1 MIWHNDCKGYD
12 KEAIRMKQSVNF
24 EFLRKEWPEL
34 ANFGGYAEEYA
45 YTDPQSSLI
54 KLRSFGEFMVNF
66 VYQKLNLPC
75 LPKASFHDKLKGEDF
90 SGFTSSPVMTSFF
103 TIKNLG
109 NRAAHDAKGTDKDA
123 IFAIQQAYQLGAW
136 LYCGYHNV
144 KSDVVPEFKAVNAD
158 ANITTRLK
166 QKLESTAALHKQAM
180 VELELQQQRFEL
192 LTTANKQATALKN
205 EQVADNFAAFSGAA
219 AKTLDFNEAKTRKY
233 LIDLELR
240 EVDWDVGENRIST
253 DLVGQEVPVT
263 DQPTPSGK
271 GYVDYVLWD
280 DDGLPLAVIEAK
292 KTSANAALGKKQA
305 KDYANALEKQY
316 GQRPVMF
323 YTNGHDIFIW
333 DDVQKYPPRK
343 IYGFYSKSSLQHL
356 VKFQR
361 KEKLKLSEVIIDS
374 HIAGR
379 RYQLE
384 TITRVH
390 ERFEAK
396 RRKALVVQATGTGK
410 TRVSIALTKSL
421 QDAKW
426 AKRILFLCDRRELR
440 KQASGAFVEFLNAK
454 PYVVGVSDK
463 KYLDTARIFIS
474 TYPGMMGIYE
484 NFDVG
489 YFDLIIADESH
500 RSIYNVFGNIFKY
513 FDCLQVG
520 LTATPVEMVSRST
533 CSLFDC
539 GYKDPTA
546 NYPLEKAIKENH
558 LVPYEIM
565 TMTTKFMREGI
576 NQKSLSDEQIAELE
590 AQGED
595 PNEFEFQS
603 ADIDKAVMNKDTN
616 RQILRNLME
625 NGIKDKDD
633 QLIGKTI
640 VFARRIDHAR
650 LLKELFDEMYPE
662 LSDGFCE
669 VIHSGEPRADALIDQ
684 FKVTEAE
691 KEEDPSLPD
700 PITLVISVDMLDTGI
715 DVPSIVNLVF
725 AKPVKSKVKFWQ
737 MIGRG
742 TRLCEDLFGKGKD
755 KSRFLIF
762 DHWGN
767 FDYFEF
773 NYVEVEPSNSKSLTQ
788 KRFELRLQLAAIAL
802 NKLELETFDKA
813 INLIKADIDSLD
825 TRNINVRDKWAL
837 VEQLSN
843 VALLKQFS
851 KTTQTLLA
859 TELAPLMQWLDIRNQ
874 SKAIRWDCLV
884 TQTQLALLVEPEG
897 ISELKHQVLAI
908 LERLPKN
915 MAQVQAKA
923 KDIKWLHEDTNWT
936 DITFDDLE
944 KPRVSLRGIMYL
956 LENEL
961 LPPGGGPKMTDIME
975 NIADYQLRARATNIE
990 TVDYQIYLQKVQEA
1004 LTPMFDT
1011 NPVLIK
1017 IRNGEPVS
1025 EQEVEQLNGLIHI
1038 KYADVDIKTLKQFYP
1053 ETTKDL
1059 SILLRTIVGM
1069 NPAYVETLFTQLMQK
1084 HRLSADAQRTIDM
1097 LVSLVQK
1104 TGGIKWADL
1113 DKAPYHRIYEQTLG
1127 SSENDLF
1134 ALLKTLELPEPTS
1147 SIQGASNA

>member
-1 MIWHNDCKGYD
+1 M
-12 KEAIRMKQSVNF
+12 NF
-24 EFLRKEWPEL
+24 EFLRKDWPEL

-45 YTDPQSSLI
+45 YSDPQSALI
-54 KLRSFGEFMVNF
+54 KLRSYGEFMVNF
-66 VYQKLNLPC
+66 IYQGLKLPC
-75 LPKASFHDKLKGEDF
+75 LPKASFHDKLKSDDF
-90 SGFTSSPVMTSFF
+90 ASLTPSPVMTSFF
-103 TIKNLG
+103 TIKSLG
-109 NRAAHDAKGTDKDA
+109 NRAAHDAKGTDQDA
-123 IFAIQQAYQLGAW
+123 IFAIQQAYHLGAW
-136 LYCGYHNV
+136 LYCGYHSV
-144 KSDVVPEFKAVNAD
+144 KADVVPEFKHVNAD
-158 ANITTRLK
+158 VNSAARLTK
-166 QKLESTAALHKQAM
+166 KLETTAALYQQAM
-180 VELELQQQRFEL
+180 AELEKQQKQFEVL
-192 LTTANKQATALKN
+192 SLANKQAHATKDL
-205 EQVADNFAAFSGAA
+205 QVADKFATYSAAA
-219 AKTLDFNEAKTRKY
+219 AKTLNFNEAKTRKY

-240 EVDWDVGENRIST
+240 EVDWDVGENGKT
-253 DLVGQEVPVT
+253 TEQVGQEVPVT
-263 DQPTPSGK
+263 DQPTESGN

-292 KTSANAALGKKQA
+292 RTSTSAVLGKKQA
-305 KDYANALEKQY
+305 KDYADALEKQH

-361 KEKLKLSEVIIDS
+361 KEKLKLSDVEIDS
-374 HIAGR
+374 NIVGR
-379 RYQLE
+379 RYQIE

-390 ERFEAK
+390 EKFESK

-410 TRVSIALTKSL
+410 TRVSIALTKTL

-426 AKRILFLCDRRELR
+426 AKRVLFLCDRRELR
-440 KQASGAFVEFLNAK
+440 KQATGAFVEFLNAK

-463 KYLDTARIFIS
+463 KYKDTARLFIS

-484 NFDVG
+484 DFDVG

-533 CSLFDC
+533 CALFEC

-546 NYPLEKAIKENH
+546 NYPLEKAIAENH

-565 TMTTKFMREGI
+565 TMTTQFMRDGI

-595 PNEFEFQS
+595 PNEYEFES
-603 ADIDKAVMNKDTN
+603 RDIDKAVMNKDTN
-616 RQILRNLME
+616 RQVLRNLME

-640 VFARRIDHAR
+640 IFARRIDHAR
-650 LLKELFDEMYPE
+650 LLKELFDEMYPQ

-669 VIHSGEPRADALIDQ
+669 VIHSDEPRAEALIDQ
-684 FKVTEAE
+684 FKITEAE
-691 KEEDPSLPD
+691 KELDPSLPD
-700 PITLVISVDMLDTGI
+700 PITLAISVDMLDTGI
-715 DVPSIVNLVF
+715 DVPSLVNLVF

-742 TRLCEDLFGKGKD
+742 TRLCENLFGEGKD

-773 NYVEVEPSNSKSLTQ
+773 DYEEVEPANSKSLAQ
-788 KRFELRLQLAAIAL
+788 KRFEQRLLLAATAL
-802 NKLELETFDKA
+802 NKLELETFDTVIK
-813 INLIKADIDSLD
+813 LIKTDIDALD

-837 VEQLSN
+837 VEQLSDLK
-843 VALLKQFS
+843 LLKQFS
-851 KTTQTLLA
+851 KPTVTLLE
-859 TELAPLMQWLDIRNQ
+859 TEIAPLMQWLDIRNQ
-874 SKAIRWDCLV
+874 SKAIRWDGLV
-884 TQTQLALLVEPEG
+884 TQTQQAVLAEPDG
-897 ISELKHQVLAI
+897 IGALKHDILGI

-915 MAQVQAKA
+915 MTQVQAKA
-923 KDIKWLHEDTNWT
+923 ADIKWLIDGDNWLN
-936 DITFDDLE
+936 INFEDLE
-944 KPRVSLRGIMYL
+944 TRRISLRELMYL
-956 LENEL
+956 LEKEL
-961 LPPGGGPKMTDIME
+961 PQLGGVKITDILE
-975 NIADYQLRARATNIE
+975 ASSLYELNSRATKIE
-990 TVDYQIYLQKVQEA
+990 TIDYKIYQQKVQEA
-1004 LTPMFDT
+1004 LSPLFDS
-1011 NPVLIK
+1011 NPVLVR

-1025 EQEVEQLNGLIHI
+1025 EQEIEQLNGLIHI
-1038 KYADVDIKTLKQFYP
+1038 KYADIDIKTLKQFYP
-1053 ETTKDL
+1053 ATTKDL

-1069 NPAYVETLFTQLMQK
+1069 APDYVEALFTQLMQK

-1097 LVSLVQK
+1097 LVTLVQK
-1104 TGGIKWADL
+1104 TGGIKMSDL
-1113 DKAPYHRIYEQTLG
+1113 DKAPYHRIYEGTLG
-1127 SSENDLF
+1127 SSEDDLF
-1134 ALLKTLELPEPTS
+1134 ALLKSLELPEPTIT
-1147 SIQGASNA
+1147 IQGAAND

>member
-1 MIWHNDCKGYD
+1 
-12 KEAIRMKQSVNF
+12 MKQSMNF
-24 EFLRKEWPEL
+24 EFLRKNWPEL
-34 ANFGGYAEEYA
+34 ADFGGYAEEYA
-45 YTDPQSSLI
+45 YTDPQSALI
-54 KLRSFGEFMVNF
+54 KLRSYGEFMINF
-66 VYQKLNLPC
+66 IYQELKLPC
-75 LPKASFHDKLKGEDF
+75 LPKASFHDKLKGPDF
-90 SGFTSSPVMTSFF
+90 SSLTPSPVMTSFF
-103 TIKNLG
+103 TIKHLG
-109 NRAAHDAKGTDKDA
+109 NRAAHDAKGTYKDA
-123 IFAIQQAYQLGAW
+123 LVALQEAHHLGKW
-136 LYCGYHNV
+136 LICSYHNV
-144 KSDVVPEFKAVNAD
+144 PVNTVPEFQHID
-158 ANITTRLK
+158 ANANTAAKLK
-166 QKLESTAALHKQAM
+166 KKLENTAALYKSAM
-180 VELELQQQRFEL
+180 QELEEQQKRFEEL
-192 LTTANKQATALKN
+192 SVENHQATASKNGPAMLKFVTLS
-205 EQVADNFAAFSGAA
+205 EAAT
-219 AKTLDFNEAKTRKY
+219 KTIGFNEAKTRKY

-240 EVDWDVGENRIST
+240 DIGWDVGDNSKST
-253 DLVGQEVPVT
+253 EQVGQEVPVT
-263 DQPTPSGK
+263 GQPTKSGN
-271 GYVDYVLWD
+271 GFVDYVLWD

-292 KTSANAALGKKQA
+292 KTSSNAALGKKQA
-305 KDYANALEKQY
+305 KDYAKALEQQY

-361 KEKLKLSEVIIDS
+361 IEKRKLSEVEIDS
-374 HIAGR
+374 DIAGR

-426 AKRILFLCDRRELR
+426 AKRILFLCDRKELR

-463 KYLDTARIFIS
+463 KYQDTARIFIS
-474 TYPGMMGIYE
+474 TYPGMMSIYE

-546 NYPLEKAIKENH
+546 NYPLEKAIEENH

-603 ADIDKAVMNKDTN
+603 TDIDKAIMNKDTN

-669 VIHSGEPRADALIDQ
+669 VIHSDEPRAEALIEQ

-691 KEEDPSLPD
+691 REKDPSLPD
-700 PITLVISVDMLDTGI
+700 PITLAISVDMLDTGI

-742 TRLCEDLFGKGKD
+742 TRLCEDLFGPGKD

-773 NYVEVEPSNSKSLTQ
+773 DYEEVEPSESKSLTQ
-788 KRFELRLQLAAIAL
+788 KRFEFRMQVALTAL
-802 NKLELETFDKA
+802 NKLKLDAFDTA
-813 INLIKADIDSLD
+813 ISLVKNDIDALD

-843 VALLKQFS
+843 LTILKQFS
-851 KTTQTLLA
+851 KPTQALLA
-859 TELAPLMQWLDIRNQ
+859 TEIAPLMQWLDIRNQ
-874 SKAIRWDCLV
+874 SKAIRWDCLL
-884 TQTQLALLVEPEG
+884 TQTQLGMLVEPAG
-897 ISELKHQVLAI
+897 IAELKHAILAV

-915 MAQVQAKA
+915 MVQVQAKA
-923 KDIKWLHEDTNWT
+923 KEITWLQEESNW
-936 DITFDDLE
+936 DAIEFHSLE
-944 KPRVSLRGIMYL
+944 QSRESLRDVMYL
-956 LENEL
+956 LEKE
-961 LPPGGGPKMTDIME
+961 PPSPGGEPKITDIKE
-975 NIADYQLRARATNIE
+975 NATGYELKARATKIE
-990 TVDYQIYLQKVQEA
+990 TVDYKIYLQKVQEA
-1004 LTPMFDT
+1004 LEPMFDT

-1025 EQEVEQLNGLIHI
+1025 EDEIEQLNGLIHI

-1059 SILLRTIVGM
+1059 SVLLRTIVGM
-1069 NPAYVETLFTQLMQK
+1069 DAAYVETLFTQLMQK

-1127 SSENDLF
+1127 TSEDDLF
-1134 ALLKTLELPEPTS
+1134 ALLKTLELPELVT
-1147 SIQGASNA
+1147 SIQGDSNA

>member
-1 MIWHNDCKGYD
+1 
-12 KEAIRMKQSVNF
+12 MKQSMNF
-24 EFLRKEWPEL
+24 EFLRKDWPEL

-45 YTDPQSSLI
+45 YSDPQSALI
-54 KLRSFGEFMVNF
+54 KLRSYGEFMVNF
-66 VYQKLNLPC
+66 IYKGLKLPC

-90 SGFTSSPVMTSFF
+90 ATLTPSPVMTSFF

-123 IFAIQQAYQLGAW
+123 MFALQEAHHLGVW
-136 LYCGYHNV
+136 LYCGYHSV
-144 KSDVVPEFKAVNAD
+144 KSATLSEFKTID
-158 ANITTRLK
+158 ASANTTVKLK
-166 QKLESTAALHKQAM
+166 KKLENTAVLYKQAM
-180 VELELQQQRFEL
+180 AELEQQQKRFAEL
-192 LTTANKQATALKN
+192 SLKSHQATATKDS
-205 EQVADNFAAFSGAA
+205 QAIAKFSTFSEAA
-219 AKTLDFNEAKTRKY
+219 AKTISFDEAKTRKY

-240 EVDWDVGENRIST
+240 QVNWDVGENGKST
-253 DLVGQEVPVT
+253 EQVGQEVPVI
-263 DQPTPSGK
+263 DQPTQSGN

-292 KTSANAALGKKQA
+292 RTSTSAVLGKKQA
-305 KDYANALEKQY
+305 KDYANALEKEH
-316 GQRPVMF
+316 GQRPVIF

-361 KEKLKLSEVIIDS
+361 KEKLKLNSVTIDS
-374 HIAGR
+374 DIAGR

-384 TITRVH
+384 TITRVL
-390 ERFEAK
+390 EQFEAK

-421 QDAKW
+421 QEAKW

-463 KYLDTARIFIS
+463 KYKDNARLFIS
-474 TYPGMMGIYE
+474 TYPGMMSIYE
-484 NFDVG
+484 DFDVG

-500 RSIYNVFGNIFKY
+500 RSVYNVFGNIFKY

-533 CSLFDC
+533 CSMFGCD
-539 GYKDPTA
+539 YKDPTA
-546 NYPLEKAIKENH
+546 NYPLEKAIQENH

-565 TMTTKFMREGI
+565 TMTTKFMRDGI

-595 PNEFEFQS
+595 PNEYEFES
-603 ADIDKAVMNKDTN
+603 TDIDKTVMNKDTN
-616 RQILRNLME
+616 RQVLRNLME
-625 NGIKDKDD
+625 NGIRDKDD

-640 VFARRIDHAR
+640 IFARRINHAR
-650 LLKELFDEMYPE
+650 LLKDLFDEMYPE

-669 VIHSGEPRADALIDQ
+669 VIHSNEPRAEALIDQ
-684 FKVTEAE
+684 FKITEAE
-691 KEEDPSLPD
+691 KELDPSLPN
-700 PITLVISVDMLDTGI
+700 PITLAISVDMLDTGI

-742 TRLCEDLFGKGKD
+742 TRLCENLFGEGKD

-773 NYVEVEPSNSKSLTQ
+773 DYEEVEPANSKSLTQ
-788 KRFELRLQLAAIAL
+788 KRFEQRLLLAATAL
-802 NKLELETFDKA
+802 NKLELETFDTVIK
-813 INLIKADIDSLD
+813 LIKGDIDALD

-837 VEQLSN
+837 VEQLSDLK
-843 VALLKQFS
+843 LLKQFA
-851 KTTQTLLA
+851 KPTVTLLA
-859 TELAPLMQWLDIRNQ
+859 SEIAPLMQWLDIRNQ
-874 SKAIRWDCLV
+874 SKAIRWDGLV
-884 TQTQLALLVEPEG
+884 TQTQQAVLAEPDG
-897 ISELKHQVLAI
+897 IGALKHDILAVLA
-908 LERLPKN
+908 RLPKN

-923 KDIKWLHEDTNWT
+923 DDIKWLIDDNNWLG
-936 DITFDDLE
+936 ISFNELE
-944 KPRVSLRGIMYL
+944 KRRIALREVMYL
-956 LENEL
+956 LEKEPPL
-961 LPPGGGPKMTDIME
+961 PGGDPKLTDILE
-975 NIADYQLRARATNIE
+975 DAASYELTSRATKIE
-990 TVDYQIYLQKVQEA
+990 TIDYKIYQQKVQEA
-1004 LTPMFDT
+1004 LEPLFDS

-1017 IRNGEPVS
+1017 IRNGEPVN
-1025 EQEVEQLNGLIHI
+1025 EQEIEQLNGLIHV
-1038 KYADVDIKTLKQFYP
+1038 KYADLDIKTLKQFYP
-1053 ETTKDL
+1053 ATTKNM
-1059 SILLRTIVGM
+1059 SILLRSIVGM
-1069 NPAYVETLFTQLMQK
+1069 APDYVETLFTQLLQK

-1097 LVSLVQK
+1097 LVTLVQK
-1104 TGGIKWADL
+1104 TGGIKMSDL
-1113 DKAPYHRIYEQTLG
+1113 DKAPYHRIYQGTLG
-1127 SSENDLF
+1127 SSEDDFF
-1134 ALLKTLELPEPTS
+1134 ALLKSLELPEPTTT
-1147 SIQGASNA
+1147 IQGAAND

>member
-1 MIWHNDCKGYD
+1 
-12 KEAIRMKQSVNF
+12 MKQSMNF
-24 EFLRKEWPEL
+24 EFLRKDWPEL

-45 YTDPQSSLI
+45 YTDPQSALI
-54 KLRSFGEFMVNF
+54 KLRSYGEFMINF
-66 VYQKLNLPC
+66 IYKGLKLPC

-90 SGFTSSPVMTSFF
+90 ASLTPSPVMTSFF

-123 IFAIQQAYQLGAW
+123 MFALQEAHHLGVW
-136 LYCGYHNV
+136 LYCGYHSV
-144 KSDVVPEFKAVNAD
+144 KSEILPEFKSIDASANTAVK
-158 ANITTRLK
+158 LK
-166 QKLESTAALHKQAM
+166 KKLENTAVLYKQAM
-180 VELELQQQRFEL
+180 DELEQQQKRFAEL
-192 LTTANKQATALKN
+192 SVESHQATATKDS
-205 EQVADNFAAFSGAA
+205 QAIAKFTTFSEPA
-219 AKTLDFNEAKTRKY
+219 AKTIGFDEAKTRKY

-240 EVDWDVGENRIST
+240 QVNWNVGENGKST
-253 DLVGQEVPVT
+253 EQVGQEVPVI
-263 DQPTPSGK
+263 DQPTKTGN

-292 KTSANAALGKKQA
+292 RTSTSAVLGKKQA
-305 KDYANALEKQY
+305 KDYADALEKKH

-361 KEKLKLSEVIIDS
+361 IEKLKLSDVEIDS
-374 HIAGR
+374 NIAGR

-390 ERFEAK
+390 EQFELK
-396 RRKALVVQATGTGK
+396 RRKTLVVQATGTGK

-426 AKRILFLCDRRELR
+426 AKRVLFLCDRKELR

-463 KYLDTARIFIS
+463 KYKDTARLFIS

-484 NFDVG
+484 DFDVG

-533 CSLFDC
+533 CALFEC

-546 NYPLEKAIKENH
+546 NYPLEKAIAENH

-565 TMTTKFMREGI
+565 TMTTQFMRDGI

-595 PNEFEFQS
+595 PNEYEFES
-603 ADIDKAVMNKDTN
+603 RDIDKAITNKDTN
-616 RQILRNLME
+616 RQVLRNLMD

-640 VFARRIDHAR
+640 IFARRIDHAR
-650 LLKELFDEMYPE
+650 LLKELFDEMYPQ

-669 VIHSGEPRADALIDQ
+669 VIHSDEPRAEALIDQ
-684 FKVTEAE
+684 FKITEAE
-691 KEEDPSLPD
+691 KELDPSLPN
-700 PITLVISVDMLDTGI
+700 PITLAISVDMLDTGI
-715 DVPSIVNLVF
+715 DVPSLVNLVF

-742 TRLCEDLFGKGKD
+742 TRLCENLFGEGKD

-762 DHWGN
+762 DHWAN

-773 NYVEVEPSNSKSLTQ
+773 DYEEVEPANSKSLAQ
-788 KRFELRLQLAAIAL
+788 KRFEQRLLLAATAI
-802 NKLELETFDKA
+802 NKLELETFDTVIK
-813 INLIKADIDSLD
+813 LIKTDIDALD

-837 VEQLSN
+837 VEQLSDLK
-843 VALLKQFS
+843 LLKQFS
-851 KTTQTLLA
+851 KPTFTLLE
-859 TELAPLMQWLDIRNQ
+859 TEIAPLMQWLDIRNQ
-874 SKAIRWDCLV
+874 SKAIRWDGLV
-884 TQTQLALLVEPEG
+884 TQTQQAVLAEPDG
-897 ISELKHQVLAI
+897 IGPLKHDILAI

-915 MAQVQAKA
+915 MAQVQTKA
-923 KDIKWLHEDTNWT
+923 ADIKWLIDDDNWLG
-936 DITFDDLE
+936 ISFDELE
-944 KPRVSLRGIMYL
+944 KRRIALRELMYL
-956 LENEL
+956 LEKE
-961 LPPGGGPKMTDIME
+961 PPQPGGVKITDILE
-975 NIADYQLRARATNIE
+975 DTALYELKSRATKIE
-990 TVDYQIYLQKVQEA
+990 TIDYKIYQQKVQEA
-1004 LTPMFDT
+1004 LAPLFDS
-1011 NPVLIK
+1011 NPVLVK
-1017 IRNGEPVS
+1017 IRNGEPVN
-1025 EQEVEQLNGLIHI
+1025 EQEIEQLNGLIHI
-1038 KYADVDIKTLKQFYP
+1038 KYADIDIKTLKQFYP
-1053 ETTKDL
+1053 ATTKDL

-1069 NPAYVETLFTQLMQK
+1069 APDYVEALFTQLMQK

-1097 LVSLVQK
+1097 LVALVQK
-1104 TGGIKWADL
+1104 TGGIKMSDL
-1113 DKAPYHRIYEQTLG
+1113 DKAPYHRIYEGKLG
-1127 SSENDLF
+1127 SSEDDVF
-1134 ALLKTLELPEPTS
+1134 ALLKSLELPEPTTS
-1147 SIQGASNA
+1147 MQGAAND

>member
-1 MIWHNDCKGYD
+1 M
-12 KEAIRMKQSVNF
+12 NF
-24 EFLRKEWPEL
+24 EFLRKDWPEL

-45 YTDPQSSLI
+45 YSDPQSALI
-54 KLRSFGEFMVNF
+54 KLRSYGEFMVNF
-66 VYQKLNLPC
+66 IYQGLKLPC
-75 LPKASFHDKLKGEDF
+75 LPKASFHDKLKSDDF
-90 SGFTSSPVMTSFF
+90 ASLTPSPVMTSFF
-103 TIKNLG
+103 TIKSLG
-109 NRAAHDAKGTDKDA
+109 NRAAHDAKGTDQDA
-123 IFAIQQAYQLGAW
+123 IFAIQQAYHLGAW
-136 LYCGYHNV
+136 LYCGYHSV
-144 KSDVVPEFKAVNAD
+144 KADVVPEFKHVNAD
-158 ANITTRLK
+158 VNSAARLTK
-166 QKLESTAALHKQAM
+166 KLETTAALYQQAM
-180 VELELQQQRFEL
+180 AELEKQQKQFEVL
-192 LTTANKQATALKN
+192 SLANKQAHATKDL
-205 EQVADNFAAFSGAA
+205 QVADKFATYSAAA
-219 AKTLDFNEAKTRKY
+219 AKTLNFNEAKTRKY

-240 EVDWDVGENRIST
+240 EVDWDVGENGKT
-253 DLVGQEVPVT
+253 TEQVGQEVPVT
-263 DQPTPSGK
+263 DQPTESGN

-292 KTSANAALGKKQA
+292 RTSTSAVLGKKQA
-305 KDYANALEKQY
+305 KDYADALEKQH

-361 KEKLKLSEVIIDS
+361 KEKLKLSDVEIDS
-374 HIAGR
+374 NIVGR
-379 RYQLE
+379 RYQIE

-390 ERFEAK
+390 EKFESK

-410 TRVSIALTKSL
+410 TRVSIALTKTL

-426 AKRILFLCDRRELR
+426 AKRVLFLCDRRELR
-440 KQASGAFVEFLNAK
+440 KQATGAFVEFLNAK

-463 KYLDTARIFIS
+463 KYKDTARLFIS

-484 NFDVG
+484 DFDVG

-533 CSLFDC
+533 CALFEC

-546 NYPLEKAIKENH
+546 NYPLEKAIAENH

-565 TMTTKFMREGI
+565 TMTTQFMRDGI

-595 PNEFEFQS
+595 PNEYEFES
-603 ADIDKAVMNKDTN
+603 RDIDKAVMNKDTN
-616 RQILRNLME
+616 RQVLRNLME

-640 VFARRIDHAR
+640 IFARRIDHAR
-650 LLKELFDEMYPE
+650 LLKELFDEMYPQ

-669 VIHSGEPRADALIDQ
+669 VIHSDEPRAEALIDQ
-684 FKVTEAE
+684 FKITEAE
-691 KEEDPSLPD
+691 KELDPSLPD
-700 PITLVISVDMLDTGI
+700 PITLAISVDMLDTGI
-715 DVPSIVNLVF
+715 DVPSLVNLVF

-742 TRLCEDLFGKGKD
+742 TRLCENLFGEGKD

-773 NYVEVEPSNSKSLTQ
+773 DYEEVEPANSKSLAQ
-788 KRFELRLQLAAIAL
+788 KRFEQRLLLAATAL
-802 NKLELETFDKA
+802 NKLELETFDTVIK
-813 INLIKADIDSLD
+813 LIKTDIDALD

-837 VEQLSN
+837 VEQLSDLK
-843 VALLKQFS
+843 LLKQFS
-851 KTTQTLLA
+851 KPTVTLLE
-859 TELAPLMQWLDIRNQ
+859 TEIAPLMQWLDIRNQ
-874 SKAIRWDCLV
+874 SKAIRWDGLV
-884 TQTQLALLVEPEG
+884 TQTQQAVLAEPDG
-897 ISELKHQVLAI
+897 IGALKHDILGI

-915 MAQVQAKA
+915 MTQVQAKA
-923 KDIKWLHEDTNWT
+923 ADIKWLIDGDNWLN
-936 DITFDDLE
+936 INFEDLE
-944 KPRVSLRGIMYL
+944 TRRISLRELMYL
-956 LENEL
+956 LEKEL
-961 LPPGGGPKMTDIME
+961 PQLGGVKITDILE
-975 NIADYQLRARATNIE
+975 ASSLYELNSRATKIE
-990 TVDYQIYLQKVQEA
+990 TIDYKIYQQKVQEA
-1004 LTPMFDT
+1004 LSPLFDS
-1011 NPVLIK
+1011 NPVLVR

-1025 EQEVEQLNGLIHI
+1025 EQEIEQLNGLIHI
-1038 KYADVDIKTLKQFYP
+1038 KYADIDIKTLKQFYP
-1053 ETTKDL
+1053 ATTKDL
-1059 SILLRTIVGM
+1059 SILLRSIVGM
-1069 NPAYVETLFTQLMQK
+1069 APKYVEALFTQLMQK

-1097 LVSLVQK
+1097 LVTLVQK
-1104 TGGIKWADL
+1104 TGGIKMSDL
-1113 DKAPYHRIYEQTLG
+1113 DKAPYHRIYEGTLG
-1127 SSENDLF
+1127 SSEDDLF
-1134 ALLKTLELPEPTS
+1134 ALLKSLELPEPTIT
-1147 SIQGASNA
+1147 IQGAAND